1 MGKHHILKTPGNS
14 YEEREKYWENVI
26 TKARSYPG
34 GVTTKSPFGKAVTYA
49 LNNWDALNRYLDYG
63 VLTIDNNRSERALRA
78 TAVGRKK
85 WLFMGSMDGGKNAA
99 IISSLIASC
108 KAHNVNPREYLTDV
122 LSKLAVG
129 PTELDALLP
138 HNWQATFS

>member
-1 MGKHHILKTPGNS
+1 MRDVDEVQRQNERILVSKPVLKQIK
-14 YEEREKYWENVI
+14 EWLDLQKLV
-26 TKARSYPG
+26 ALP
-34 GVTTKSPFGKAVTYA
+34 KSPFGKAVTYA
-49 LNNWDALNRYLDYG
+49 LNNWGALNRYLDYG
-63 VLTIDNNRSERALRA
+63 ALTIDNNRSERALRA
-78 TAVGRKK
+78 TAVGRKN

-129 PTELDALLP
+129 TTELDALLP
-138 HNWQATFS
+138 HNWQATCS